1 MLLTESVI
9 YIYCHVGTKRKQ
21 CTCQDQTVVSCSK
34 RRQNFVIKMQMKSD
48 LWQSGD
54 ELIMAIGQGSVGLF
68 HILSCSLEAD
78 IGSQMCITAFSLLS
92 SLHTS
97 QHSYL
102 LAPLPPLFS
111 LWSSPSNFLP
121 SPSSFKSPPLP
132 PILLSF
138 SLEGFSFCLRNTHPR
153 TEELYNYINVV
164 IQLFS

>member
-9 YIYCHVGTKRKQ
+9 YTYCHVGTKRKQ
-21 CTCQDQTVVSCSK
+21 CTCRDQTVVSCSK
-34 RRQNFVIKMQMKSD
+34 RRQHLVIKMQMKPD

-54 ELIMAIGQGSVGLF
+54 ELIMAIGQASMGLF

-97 QHSYL
+97 HHSYL
-102 LAPLPPLFS
+102 LPPLFS
-111 LWSSPSNFLP
+111 LWSFPSTSLP

-138 SLEGFSFCLRNTHPR
+138 SLEGFSFCLRNAHPR
-153 TEELYNYINVV
+153 TEQLYNYI
-164 IQLFS
+164 QLSS